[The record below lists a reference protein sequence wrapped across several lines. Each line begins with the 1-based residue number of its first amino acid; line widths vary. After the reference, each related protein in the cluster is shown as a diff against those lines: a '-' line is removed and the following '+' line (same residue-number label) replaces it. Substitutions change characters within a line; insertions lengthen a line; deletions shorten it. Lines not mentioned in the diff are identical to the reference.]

1 MPKKDDSMEVDGEDK
16 ETEEERQ
23 IRDEKI
29 KVNKKYSI
37 LVVKRCYLSLF
48 LNSVQILHI
57 EYF

>member
-29 KVNKKYSI
+29 KVNKKIFYTCSQTLLSI
-37 LVVKRCYLSLF
+37 SFPQLCT
-48 LNSVQILHI
+48 NSTH
-57 EYF
+57 